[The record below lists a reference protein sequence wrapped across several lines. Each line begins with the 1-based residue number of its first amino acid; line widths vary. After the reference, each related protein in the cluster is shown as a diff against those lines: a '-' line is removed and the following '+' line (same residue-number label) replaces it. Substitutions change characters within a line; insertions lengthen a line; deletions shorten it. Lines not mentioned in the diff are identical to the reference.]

1 MHISTFGESGIGSV
15 PMDMTMLDNATEEYS
30 ADASTSAE
38 KEDTDMIT
46 VPLAQLGAEG
56 TGSGSGSGSG
66 TPSSGKLSV
75 NFGADLSSPQTDE
88 TDLTLEAKATG
99 GEGALTYRFLVDGK
113 AIQNSADSKVEWNTT
128 GGDHTI
134 AVVVTDSE
142 GHQVTVEKE
151 YEIIGEVVPP
161 VDKLTVTSFTAAKVS
176 PQPVGTTVKLTAEA
190 KGGEGDLQYRFYRVS
205 ADGKTTVFRDYQKWN
220 TAYCNPTAGT
230 YKIYVDV
237 KDENGNIA
245 TESLDYTWTA
255 KSGEKPV
262 IKSIDVS
269 KESPQTQGT
278 TVKFTVSAEGQ
289 GKLQYRFYREMDQN
303 VTVFRDYSTSRE
315 AYCNPSVPGTYTVYV
330 DVKDENGNVTTKS
343 IEYTWKEAGSPIVIK
358 SFTASKQSP
367 QALGSTV
374 LLKVNAE
381 GGEGQLQYR
390 FYRVGN
396 GKTTVFRDYSS
407 SNEAYCNPPESGSY
421 FLYVD
426 VKDGSGAVETYKMV
440 YEWK

>member
-1 MHISTFGESGIGSV
+1 M
-15 PMDMTMLDNATEEYS
+15 
-30 ADASTSAE
+30 
-38 KEDTDMIT
+38 
-46 VPLAQLGAEG
+46 
-56 TGSGSGSGSG
+56 
-66 TPSSGKLSV
+66 
-75 NFGADLSSPQTDE
+75 
-88 TDLTLEAKATG
+88 
-99 GEGALTYRFLVDGK
+99 
-113 AIQNSADSKVEWNTT
+113 
-128 GGDHTI
+128 
-134 AVVVTDSE
+134 
-142 GHQVTVEKE
+142 
-151 YEIIGEVVPP
+151 
-161 VDKLTVTSFTAAKVS
+161 
-176 PQPVGTTVKLTAEA
+176 
-190 KGGEGDLQYRFYRVS
+190 
-205 ADGKTTVFRDYQKWN
+205 
-220 TAYCNPTAGT
+220 
-230 YKIYVDV
+230 
-237 KDENGNIA
+237 
-245 TESLDYTWTA
+245 
-255 KSGEKPV
+255 